1 MTAVLSLERSASHDD
16 VATSASKSCHASLRM
31 SLTAASRGCDRSSNR
46 RALRCVREDC
56 RMSPETAQRLR
67 FRGALVAGRWTRSQP
82 SDIVELD
89 GDTLL
94 FSPWLRP
101 NYELR
106 RDDVAEVRIEKVRLP
121 PFWWGTEFGSSSSAV
136 VKLRSCSDHGDRA
149 CSARR
154 FGNAAGRSFPRHGTR
169 KCRSA
174 LLTR

>member
-1 MTAVLSLERSASHDD
+1 
-16 VATSASKSCHASLRM
+16 
-31 SLTAASRGCDRSSNR
+31 
-46 RALRCVREDC
+46 
-56 RMSPETAQRLR
+56 MSPETAQRLR

-121 PFWWGTEFGSSSSAV
+121 PFWWGTDIRFVLKRGGEAPKLFRPWRSRLFCKTLRQRGWPV
-136 VKLRSCSDHGDRA
+136 V
-149 CSARR
+149 
-154 FGNAAGRSFPRHGTR
+154 P
-169 KCRSA
+169 
-174 LLTR
+174 